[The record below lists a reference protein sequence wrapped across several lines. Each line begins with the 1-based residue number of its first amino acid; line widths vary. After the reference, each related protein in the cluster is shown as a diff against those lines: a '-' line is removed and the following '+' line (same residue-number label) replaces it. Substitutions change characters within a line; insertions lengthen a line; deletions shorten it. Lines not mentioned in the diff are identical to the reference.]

1 MKVKIPFIIFTII
14 ISTYIVLEYKNI
26 WNNWSLVLANIYQ
39 DISYYR
45 GSELWITRYNE
56 AIWLTKKQ
64 QYIQAKALISPL
76 LNDTTQSK
84 KSEIAELYGDLI
96 YATSGSLDDSIRMY
110 ERSLSFTPNERIS
123 KKIEYLKK
131 ISPVKTLTWSTKDS
145 LVSSGTTNPWSLE
158 KIQKKEEL
166 QKIGKQR
173 AEFLSN
179 YTSSSDTSRKN
190 IEKLLESANSDSIYI
205 IQDW

>member
-1 MKVKIPFIIFTII
+1 
-14 ISTYIVLEYKNI
+14 
-26 WNNWSLVLANIYQ
+26 
-39 DISYYR
+39 
-45 GSELWITRYNE
+45 
-56 AIWLTKKQ
+56 
-64 QYIQAKALISPL
+64 
-76 LNDTTQSK
+76 
-84 KSEIAELYGDLI
+84 
-96 YATSGSLDDSIRMY
+96 
-110 ERSLSFTPNERIS
+110 IS

-131 ISPVKTLTWSTKDS
+131 ISPVKTLTGSTKDS
-145 LVSSGTTNPWSLE
+145 LVSSGTTNPGSLE

>member
-26 WNNWSLVLANIYQ
+26 WNNGSLVLANIYQ

-131 ISPVKTLTWSTKDS
+131 ISPVKTLTGSTKDS
-145 LVSSGTTNPWSLE
+145 LVSSGTTNPGSLE
-158 KIQKKEEL
+158 KIQKK
-166 QKIGKQR
+166 
-173 AEFLSN
+173 
-179 YTSSSDTSRKN
+179 
-190 IEKLLESANSDSIYI
+190 
-205 IQDW
+205 